1 MFPDAPRRSFGLR
14 LSNERC
20 SGVVHVAEGSPL
32 LGTDR
37 LQTMTD
43 LEMQLGTPFAKGPDA
58 PRPLSQPVKVSD
70 RIFRSITTSA
80 ALASF
85 VVMALIAFFLMKESW
100 PAVSKVGF
108 KFLTTFEWAPDEGTL
123 YGVGSMLFGTAMIAL
138 IALVLAVPI
147 SVGTALYINE
157 YAPRKLRGLFVSVI
171 DLLAA
176 VPSLIFGLWGLVFLQ
191 PRLQGLA
198 QWLNDHAG
206 GVPIFKATLRG
217 IYGSSLFVSGIILA
231 VMIIPIIT
239 SVSRSVMGETPRV
252 HCEAALALGGTRA
265 GMIRAVIL
273 PFGKSGLVGAS
284 MLGLGRALGETI
296 AVALVLSNDFR
307 IPLSF
312 ISPGG
317 ASVAGTIALKFPEAS
332 VNGRSALLGAG
343 LILFALTLLV
353 NLIARG
359 VVNRSKRSKPK
370 ELAKSDLKA
379 PKGAELL

>member
-1 MFPDAPRRSFGLR
+1 
-14 LSNERC
+14 
-20 SGVVHVAEGSPL
+20 
-32 LGTDR
+32 
-37 LQTMTD
+37 MTD
-43 LEMQLGTPFAKGPDA
+43 LAPNLGLPVGPSSDE
-58 PRPLSQPVKVSD
+58 PRTLSRPVKRSD
-70 RIFRSITTSA
+70 RIFRSVTTGA
-80 ALASF
+80 ALTSF
-85 VVMALIAFFLMKESW
+85 VVMALIAIFLIKEAW
-100 PAVSKVGF
+100 PAISKVGG
-108 KFLTTFEWAPDEGTL
+108 KFFTTFEWAPDESTV
-123 YGVGSMLFGTAMIAL
+123 YGVGSMLFGTVMIAI
-138 IALVLAVPI
+138 IALVLALPI

-157 YAPRKLRGLFVSVI
+157 YAPIKLRRPMVSVI

-176 VPSLIFGLWGLVFLQ
+176 VPSLIFGLWGLVYLQ

-206 GVPIFKATLRG
+206 GIPIFKATLRG
-217 IYGSSLFVSGIILA
+217 IYGSSLFVSGVILA

-239 SVSRSVMGETPRV
+239 SVSRSVMGEVPRV

-265 GMIRAVIL
+265 GMIREVIL
-273 PFGKSGLVGAS
+273 PFGRSGLVGAS

-307 IPLSF
+307 VPSSF

-353 NLIARG
+353 NLVARA
-359 VVNRSKRSKPK
+359 VVSRS
-370 ELAKSDLKA
+370 KA
-379 PKGAELL
+379 PKSKKPVTAVSGK

>member
-1 MFPDAPRRSFGLR
+1 
-14 LSNERC
+14 
-20 SGVVHVAEGSPL
+20 
-32 LGTDR
+32 
-37 LQTMTD
+37 MTD
-43 LEMQLGTPFAKGPDA
+43 LA
-58 PRPLSQPVKVSD
+58 PRPGIAVGGPPDTPRHLPQPVKRSD
-70 RIFRSITTSA
+70 RIFRFTTTAA

-85 VVMALIAFFLMKESW
+85 VVMALIAIFLVKESW
-100 PAVSKVGF
+100 PAVSKVGS
-108 KFLTTFEWAPDEGTL
+108 KFFTTFEWAPDEGIL
-123 YGVGSMLFGTAMIAL
+123 YGVGSMLFGTVMIGL
-138 IALVLAVPI
+138 IALVLALPI

-157 YAPRKLRGLFVSVI
+157 YAPRRLRGFLVSVI

-198 QWLNDHAG
+198 QWLNDYAG
-206 GVPIFKATLRG
+206 GIPIFKATLRG
-217 IYGSSLFVSGIILA
+217 IYGSSIFVAGIILA

-265 GMIRAVIL
+265 GMIREVIL

-307 IPLSF
+307 VPSSF

-343 LILFALTLLV
+343 LVLFALTLLV
-353 NLIARG
+353 NLLARS
-359 VVNRSKRSKPK
+359 VVVRSGRSKAKPNV
-370 ELAKSDLKA
+370 AT
-379 PKGAELL
+379 KGK

>member
-1 MFPDAPRRSFGLR
+1 MLWIMTNLDVRANASDTPR
-14 LSNERC
+14 
-20 SGVVHVAEGSPL
+20 H
-32 LGTDR
+32 
-37 LQTMTD
+37 LQ
-43 LEMQLGTPFAKGPDA
+43 
-58 PRPLSQPVKVSD
+58 QPVKTSD
-70 RIFRSITTSA
+70 RVFRFTTTAA

-85 VVMALIAFFLMKESW
+85 VVMALIAVFLVKESW
-100 PAVSKVGF
+100 PAISKVGARF
-108 KFLTTFEWAPDEGTL
+108 FTTFEWAPDESTR
-123 YGVGSMLFGTAMIAL
+123 YGVGSMLFGTVMIAL
-138 IALVLAVPI
+138 IALVLALPI

-157 YAPRKLRGLFVSVI
+157 YAPRRIRGFLVSVI

-217 IYGSSLFVSGIILA
+217 IYGSSIFVAGVILA

-265 GMIRAVIL
+265 GMIREVIL

-307 IPLSF
+307 VPSSF

-343 LILFALTLLV
+343 LILFVLTLLV

-359 VVNRSKRSKPK
+359 VVLRS
-370 ELAKSDLKA
+370 KA
-379 PKGAELL
+379 PKPAASTTVSKGK

>member
-1 MFPDAPRRSFGLR
+1 
-14 LSNERC
+14 
-20 SGVVHVAEGSPL
+20 
-32 LGTDR
+32 
-37 LQTMTD
+37 MTD
-43 LEMQLGTPFAKGPDA
+43 LAPQLGSALGSDSDGPWDL
-58 PRPLSQPVKVSD
+58 PRPVKLSD

-85 VVMALIAFFLMKESW
+85 VVMALIAVFLVKESW
-100 PAVSKVGF
+100 PAISKVGG
-108 KFLTTFEWAPDEGTL
+108 KFFTTFEWAPDESTI
-123 YGVGSMLFGTAMIAL
+123 YGVGAMLFGTVMIAI
-138 IALVLAVPI
+138 IALVLALPI

-157 YAPRKLRGLFVSVI
+157 YAPRKIRGALVSVI

-198 QWLNDHAG
+198 EWLNDYAG
-206 GVPIFKATLRG
+206 AVPIFKATLRG
-217 IYGSSLFVSGIILA
+217 IYGSSIFVAGVILA

-239 SVSRSVMGETPRV
+239 SVSRSVMGETPRTN
-252 HCEAALALGGTRA
+252 CEAALALGGTRA
-265 GMIRAVIL
+265 GMIREVIL

-307 IPLSF
+307 VPSSF

-353 NLIARG
+353 NLLARA
-359 VVNRSKRSKPK
+359 VVLRS
-370 ELAKSDLKA
+370 KA
-379 PKGAELL
+379 PKAPKSPRTPKPAKSSTILTGK

>member
-1 MFPDAPRRSFGLR
+1 
-14 LSNERC
+14 
-20 SGVVHVAEGSPL
+20 
-32 LGTDR
+32 
-37 LQTMTD
+37 MTD
-43 LEMQLGTPFAKGPDA
+43 LAPNLGLSAGTSSDE
-58 PRPLSQPVKVSD
+58 PRELSRPVKPSD
-70 RIFRSITTSA
+70 QVFRSVTTGA
-80 ALASF
+80 ALTSF
-85 VVMALIAFFLMKESW
+85 VVMALIAIFLVKESW
-100 PAVSKVGF
+100 PAISKVGG
-108 KFLTTFEWAPDEGTL
+108 KFFTTFEWAPDESTV
-123 YGVGSMLFGTAMIAL
+123 YGVGSMLFGTVMIAI
-138 IALVLAVPI
+138 IALVLALPI

-157 YAPRKLRGLFVSVI
+157 YAPLKLRRPMVSVI

-176 VPSLIFGLWGLVFLQ
+176 VPSLIFGLWGLVYLQ

-206 GVPIFKATLRG
+206 GIPIFKATLRG
-217 IYGSSLFVSGIILA
+217 IYGSSLFVSGVILA

-239 SVSRSVMGETPRV
+239 SVSRSVMGEVPRV

-265 GMIRAVIL
+265 GMIREVIL
-273 PFGKSGLVGAS
+273 PFGRSGLVGAS

-307 IPLSF
+307 VPSSF

-353 NLIARG
+353 NLFARA
-359 VVNRSKRSKPK
+359 VVSRSKTPKSKMPAAARAGK
-370 ELAKSDLKA
+370 
-379 PKGAELL
+379 

>member
-1 MFPDAPRRSFGLR
+1 
-14 LSNERC
+14 
-20 SGVVHVAEGSPL
+20 
-32 LGTDR
+32 
-37 LQTMTD
+37 MTD
-43 LEMQLGTPFAKGPDA
+43 LAPHLGIPKSSGSDE
-58 PRPLSQPVKVSD
+58 PRPLGQPVKRSD
-70 RIFRSITTSA
+70 QIFRVITTA
-80 ALASF
+80 AAFTSF
-85 VVMALIAFFLMKESW
+85 VVMALIAFFLVKQSW
-100 PAVSKVGF
+100 PAISKVGSRF
-108 KFLTTFEWAPDEGTL
+108 FTTFEWAPDEGTR
-123 YGVGSMLFGTAMIAL
+123 YGVGSMLFGTVMIAL

-157 YAPRKLRGLFVSVI
+157 YAPRKLRSLFISVV

-198 QWLNDHAG
+198 QWLNDYAG
-206 GVPIFKATLRG
+206 GVPLFKATLRG
-217 IYGSSLFVSGIILA
+217 IYGSSIFVAGIILA
-231 VMIIPIIT
+231 VMIVPIIT

-307 IPLSF
+307 VPSSF

-359 VVNRSKRSKPK
+359 VVSRSKKQPARPAERLRNTSKAM
-370 ELAKSDLKA
+370 EL
-379 PKGAELL
+379 